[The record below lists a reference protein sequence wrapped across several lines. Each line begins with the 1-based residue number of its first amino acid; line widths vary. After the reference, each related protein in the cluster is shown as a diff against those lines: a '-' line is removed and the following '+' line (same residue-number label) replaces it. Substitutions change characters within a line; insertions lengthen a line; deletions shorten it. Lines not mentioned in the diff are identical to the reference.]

1 MVDDQGNLGT
11 EGAAAVGEGLAVGV
25 AEPDDGAV
33 VAAEMGALL
42 GLGGL
47 GDGGLVDQSG
57 DQLVDQGDISQLG
70 VRAGD
75 EGIVIE
81 RAGNHGHAGGRQG
94 RTSLEKRVS
103 KEMWY
108 MVGNTN
114 LHGEGGKSQKTRVD
128 LHLDCCVVDRGLDCS
143 L

>member
-75 EGIVIE
+75 EG
-81 RAGNHGHAGGRQG
+81 
-94 RTSLEKRVS
+94 LEK
-103 KEMWY
+103 
-108 MVGNTN
+108 
-114 LHGEGGKSQKTRVD
+114 
-128 LHLDCCVVDRGLDCS
+128 
-143 L
+143 